1 MRPIISFL
9 LLICCL
15 QGDSVFAASA
25 SRSDTIDIRKT
36 IIDFTITDFATKII
50 SAKTTLDIKSKL
62 NNVTELIVDL
72 EGLTVDSVFVNNV
85 PYGFSF
91 TSTTIH
97 IPLAPL
103 ILNLNDTALVDI
115 YYHGV
120 PIADATWGGFSFNG
134 NYGYQLGVG
143 MSAQPHSFGRTW
155 HPCFDNFVERSS
167 YEFFIT
173 TEDTKVGIC
182 NGLLIDS
189 TTNAAN
195 NTKHWHWKLDEEIP
209 AYLACLAVSNYVF
222 VNKILNGNNGPM
234 NAMITCLPADTNKV
248 NGSFAHLQESFSMLE
263 QHFGTYS
270 WPRVG
275 YSLVPFNGGA
285 MEHATNISIGTPF
298 INGALTYETLIA
310 HELSHH
316 WFGDLVTC
324 STAGDMWLNEGM
336 ASYCEALHLEH
347 VYGTSSYI
355 NEIKTNHFDVLNKAH
370 IDDDGYKAVANM
382 DSLHTYGPT
391 VYNKGKDVTH
401 TLRSYMGDTL
411 FFNTIRDFVNTHKFQ
426 SINSLQFRDYLSM
439 QSGIDLTDYFNNWI
453 FAPGFPHF
461 SIDSSNIVPNGSDF
475 NVSVFMRQRK
485 HHSTDYYNH
494 VPLELAF
501 YNDQMVPFIYKLEFN
516 GRCMQFNVTLP
527 FNPTMI
533 VVDPYSKISDAITE
547 EQKMVYGPVNI
558 IFNQAKCKVMVK
570 SVILA
575 GDSTLVRAEHHWIA
589 PDRFRNPLSF
599 PGYVLCDT
607 RYWKIDGI
615 HLQNVKGL
623 LQFAYEVG
631 LSNSYLDSNWVKNT
645 EDSIRLF
652 YRKDSRDEWQFADD
666 SLVAGSLTDG
676 HGVIYAKEIKAGEYT
691 FGIKRSSY
699 TDPLVT
705 DAPTGGCGL
714 VNELTEWSTAS
725 NHWYACYPNP
735 ASNDVYFKFSS
746 PIKNE
751 VQVRIVD
758 ALGDIVLSQM
768 IYPNVQQQSI
778 KIDQLTSGFYVVHLL
793 DSKSGRMSTEKLV
806 IER

>member
-1 MRPIISFL
+1 MRSIISFL
-9 LLICCL
+9 LVICYSL
-15 QGDSVFAASA
+15 SMAAT
-25 SRSDTIDIRKT
+25 RSDTIDIRKT
-36 IIDFTITDFATKII
+36 IIDFTITDFTSKII
-50 SAKTTLDIKSKL
+50 SAKTTLDIQSKM
-62 NNVTELIVDL
+62 NNVTELVFDL
-72 EGLTVDSVFVNNV
+72 EGLTIDSVFVNHI

-91 TSTTIH
+91 TSTTIN
-97 IPLAPL
+97 ISLAPL
-103 ILNLNDTALVDI
+103 ILNINDSALVDI

-120 PIADATWGGFSFNG
+120 PITDAIWGGFSFVG
-134 NYGYQLGVG
+134 NYGFQMGVG
-143 MSAQPHSFGRTW
+143 MNAQPHSFGRTW
-155 HPCFDNFVERSS
+155 HPCFDNFVERCS

-173 TEDTKVGIC
+173 TEDSKVGVC

-189 TTNAAN
+189 TTNTIN
-195 NTKHWHWKLDEEIP
+195 QTKHWHWKLEEEIP
-209 AYLACLAVSNYVF
+209 AYLACVAVSNYVF
-222 VNKILNGNNGPM
+222 VNKTLNGQNGPI

-298 INGALTYETLIA
+298 INGFLTYETMIA

-324 STAGDMWLNEGM
+324 STAGDMWLNEGL
-336 ASYCEALHLEH
+336 ASYCEALHLEN
-347 VYGTSSYI
+347 VYGASSYL
-355 NEIKTNHFDVLNKAH
+355 NEIRSNHYDVLNKAH
-370 IDDDGYKAVANM
+370 IEDDGYKAVANI

-411 FFNTIRDFVNTHKFQ
+411 FFNTIRNFVNAHKFQ
-426 SINSLQFRDYLSM
+426 SINSILFRDYLTA

-453 FAPGFPHF
+453 FAPGFTHF
-461 SIDSSNIVPNGSDF
+461 SIDSSHVIPAGSDF

-485 HHSTDYYNH
+485 HHATDYYNH
-494 VPLELAF
+494 VPLEVAF
-501 YNDQMVPFIYKLEFN
+501 YNDLMIPSIYKLEFN

-533 VVDPYSKISDAITE
+533 VVDPNSKISDAITE
-547 EQKMVYGPVNI
+547 EQKMVYAPVNI

-570 SVILA
+570 SVILS

-589 PDRFRNPLSF
+589 PDRFKNSLNF
-599 PGYVLCDT
+599 PGYVLCDS

-615 HLQNVKGL
+615 HLQNIKGL
-623 LQFAYEVG
+623 LQFSYEVG

-652 YRKDSRDEWQFADD
+652 YRQDSRDEWQFADD
-666 SLVAGSLTDG
+666 SLIAGSLTDG
-676 HGVIYAKEIKAGEYT
+676 HGLIYAKDIKAGEYT

-699 TDPLVT
+699 ADPLVT
-705 DAPTGGCGL
+705 DAPAGGCGL
-714 VNELTEWSTAS
+714 VNELEELSHSTDQ
-725 NHWYACYPNP
+725 WFTCYPNP
-735 ASNDVYFKFSS
+735 ASTQLHIQFSDPLRNDVMTS
-746 PIKNE
+746 IID
-751 VQVRIVD
+751 VTGRTI
-758 ALGDIVLSQM
+758 LSQSLSSTDPHHM
-768 IYPNVQQQSI
+768 LNV
-778 KIDQLTSGFYVVHLL
+778 DQLKTGIYIVQIK
-793 DSKSGRMSTEKLV
+793 DTKTGETGTEKLV
-806 IER
+806 IE